1 MATEPEDGGSLSP
14 VTVQE
19 SQLLELLQKQERRG
33 IRAPQS
39 LGFNP
44 HEPKKAAR
52 GLLSLL
58 ALSFPEYFLK
68 INLARSRE
76 LRLLNILSFDLIER
90 NKHLS
95 GLSQLGP

>member
-1 MATEPEDGGSLSP
+1 MAAEPEEGGSLSHM
-14 VTVQE
+14 TVQE
-19 SQLLELLQKQERRG
+19 SRLLELLQKQERRG
-33 IRAPQS
+33 IRHPHP

-44 HEPKKAAR
+44 HEPKKAAD

-58 ALSFPEYFLK
+58 ALSFLEYFLK

-90 NKHLS
+90 NNHLS
-95 GLSQLGP
+95 GLSRLGP